1 MHQDSILKEAISFW
15 PWISQAPSGHSNSY
29 LSPWNKNLCSS
40 SSCSLLPHK
49 IETEVTAALGPTRPW
64 RDHPTFLRVRDSFL
78 CRKSGMT
85 LLAWNDWLTHLLPPW
100 VRSFPPFISRLIFE
114 IATCPRFEG
123 QWSWNQC
130 LVISAM
136 LLKASL
142 MDTKLTLLIINK
154 RGGWANLF
162 LGQLIAIVYGRK
174 WFHRL

>member
-1 MHQDSILKEAISFW
+1 MHQDSILKEEISFW
-15 PWISQAPSGHSNSY
+15 LEFPKLPWDTQIPTSAPEI
-29 LSPWNKNLCSS
+29 KNLCSS

-78 CRKSGMT
+78 HRKSGMT

-114 IATCPRFEG
+114 IITCPRFEG

-154 RGGWANLF
+154 RGVGQTSFLANS
-162 LGQLIAIVYGRK
+162 
-174 WFHRL
+174 